1 MTSGLSAKT
10 ASLALSALEVLGLAE
25 RSPEKVWRTTSRGD
39 TSLISVA
46 ARDGLQAGSREPSP
60 SGRRLLELPERPMEG
75 RSVAKNLGLSRQGA
89 IHVMRRLYA
98 QGQVKFGDPEDL
110 SWWVM
115 RADDETPLLSREQER
130 VLSVIPSEYATNAT
144 KIQRRTLL
152 SGDQIDA
159 ALKGLVG
166 SGFVEAVGEFNGAE
180 LFRVTAAG
188 IGHSQNR
195 PDIRDAEPPHLPVYS
210 DRVRAFLSAI
220 ENAGALRI
228 KDVSDTLR
236 CPFQSTNALM
246 QYLKRKGLVEKTDEL
261 FEAPYALTAMGRIT
275 LAEMVQP
282 GQIKFW
288 LPQGRRQGRRPVG
301 RLAAAPYRHFECSR
315 K

>member
-1 MTSGLSAKT
+1 
-10 ASLALSALEVLGLAE
+10 
-25 RSPEKVWRTTSRGD
+25 
-39 TSLISVA
+39 
-46 ARDGLQAGSREPSP
+46 
-60 SGRRLLELPERPMEG
+60 
-75 RSVAKNLGLSRQGA
+75 
-89 IHVMRRLYA
+89 
-98 QGQVKFGDPEDL
+98 
-110 SWWVM
+110 VM

-210 DRVRAFLSAI
+210 DRVLAFLSAI
-220 ENAGALRI
+220 ENAGSLRI

-236 CPFQSTNALM
+236 WPFQSTNALM
-246 QYLKRKGLVEKTDEL
+246 QYLKRKGVVEKTDEL

-282 GQIKFW
+282 GQMKFGYPKDAVKAADQLGGLPPRRTGISSVQKSKKVIAVKPPRLPVRSDRIQAVLSVMSNAGALRIKDVSDLLR
-288 LPQGRRQGRRPVG
+288 LPLQSTNALMQYLKGKCLVEKTGGHVG
-301 RLAAAPYRHFECSR
+301 APYALTPMGRATLAEMEQR
-315 K
+315 RAA